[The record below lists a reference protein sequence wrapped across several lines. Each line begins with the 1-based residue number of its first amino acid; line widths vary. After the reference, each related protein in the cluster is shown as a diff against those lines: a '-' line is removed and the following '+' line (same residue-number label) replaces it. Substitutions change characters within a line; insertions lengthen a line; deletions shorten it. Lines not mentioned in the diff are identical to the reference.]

1 MQLIAINEQYDT
13 LCIKEFNETKQ
24 SHRDQNFEIFKPS
37 GLFFKSAHLL
47 NLIGYLTKIMKSND
61 GKMNAAEYREFC
73 GYDLVTNIEDR
84 KAAHDGVGKC
94 YVEGCA
100 WVAKAKAGTFAKMQ
114 NCKGERNKHILRV
127 HGPSY
132 LRDD

>member
-1 MQLIAINEQYDT
+1 MRETFVVPLPLNYSHGHILQLIAINEQYDT

-61 GKMNAAEYREFC
+61 G
-73 GYDLVTNIEDR
+73 
-84 KAAHDGVGKC
+84 
-94 YVEGCA
+94 
-100 WVAKAKAGTFAKMQ
+100 
-114 NCKGERNKHILRV
+114 
-127 HGPSY
+127 
-132 LRDD
+132 